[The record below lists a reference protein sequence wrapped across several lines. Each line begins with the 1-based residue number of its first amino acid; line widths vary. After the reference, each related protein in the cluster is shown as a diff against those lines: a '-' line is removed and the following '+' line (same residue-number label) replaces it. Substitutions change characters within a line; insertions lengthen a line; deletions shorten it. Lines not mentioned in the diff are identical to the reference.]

1 MPEFLLLFTSLR
13 HLNYFSECQCVSVCP
28 LAITNFMFTEEP
40 SSLEGKHGQNSC
52 SWAQCEKKCIGRKVK
67 WKLLSR
73 VWLCNPMDCSPPG
86 CSVHEILQARILEWV
101 AIPFSRGS
109 SQPRDWT
116 QVFHIAGRFF
126 TIWATREAHWEE
138 NIERNFRFNGR
149 QRDSEL
155 ILKKEWWPGVR
166 RTKEA
171 QMEELIKEKGTKR
184 RGFNSINVIEQQ
196 VSTPLP
202 RFKKDQRVKWKLGL
216 K

>member
-1 MPEFLLLFTSLR
+1 MESDLMPEFLLLFTSLR

-101 AIPFSRGS
+101 AFPS
-109 SQPRDWT
+109 PRDLPVPGINPSSLATPPLADGFFTSWVT
-116 QVFHIAGRFF
+116 RGAQGKQVF
-126 TIWATREAHWEE
+126 W
-138 NIERNFRFNGR
+138 
-149 QRDSEL
+149 
-155 ILKKEWWPGVR
+155 
-166 RTKEA
+166 
-171 QMEELIKEKGTKR
+171 
-184 RGFNSINVIEQQ
+184 
-196 VSTPLP
+196 
-202 RFKKDQRVKWKLGL
+202 
-216 K
+216 